1 MNLTGRGPGR
11 DKGEVHSG
19 RISQNFNRLFRSVKL
34 ARRTR
39 STKAHVW
46 DVVVIIDTLEVDSPN
61 YILEVTDNGQVTERR
76 RVRQ

>member
-34 ARRTR
+34 APEEGRKLSSLSTR
-39 STKAHVW
+39 
-46 DVVVIIDTLEVDSPN
+46 LNSPN
-61 YILEVTDNGQVTERR
+61 AESTWNLRR
-76 RVRQ
+76 FIPTRFFVC